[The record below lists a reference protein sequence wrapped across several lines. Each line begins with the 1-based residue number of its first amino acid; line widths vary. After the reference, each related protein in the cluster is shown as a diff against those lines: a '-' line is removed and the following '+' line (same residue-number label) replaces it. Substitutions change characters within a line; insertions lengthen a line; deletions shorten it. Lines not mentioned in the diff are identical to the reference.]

1 MPERGYKYRVDSVDQ
16 LSVKWMGFYKT
27 PDEAQSVLEEK
38 TKKLGENFLIVS
50 SSKQLLD
57 NNSLNKKEFLLFKF
71 TIVKA
76 RREGK

>member
-1 MPERGYKYRVDSVDQ
+1 MHSVDQ

-27 PDEAQSVLEEK
+27 SDEAQRVLEEK
-38 TKKLGENFLIVS
+38 TKKLGENYLIVS

-76 RREGK
+76 FKEGK